1 MRRSGWEHYS
11 HPADV
16 GIRGFG
22 ATKAEAFAQAG
33 VALTAVVADVENVDP
48 EEEIQISCDEEDVE
62 LLFVT
67 WLNTLLYEMATR
79 KMLFSKF
86 EVEIEG
92 SRLSARAWGQ
102 KLDAGRHNPVVEV
115 KAATCADL
123 KVEQDTE
130 GNWTVQCIV
139 DV

>member
-1 MRRSGWEHYS
+1 M
-11 HPADV
+11 

-22 ATKAEAFAQAG
+22 STKAEAFAQAG
-33 VALTAVVADVENVDP
+33 VALNAVVADVENVDP
-48 EEEIQISCDEEDVE
+48 EEEVEISCDEEDVE

-67 WLNTLLYEMATR
+67 WLNALLYEMATR

-86 EVEIEG
+86 EVDIEG
-92 SRLSARAWGQ
+92 SRLSAKAWGQ
-102 KLDAGRHNPVVEV
+102 KLDADKHNPVVEV

-123 KVEQDTE
+123 KVEQDAD
-130 GNWTVQCIV
+130 GNWAVQCIV

>member
-1 MRRSGWEHYS
+1 MSKTGWEHYS

-22 ATKAEAFAQAG
+22 PTKAEAFAQAG

-48 EEEIQISCDEEDVE
+48 EEEVKISCDEEDVE

-67 WLNTLLYEMATR
+67 WLNTLLYETATR
-79 KMLFSKF
+79 NMLFCEF

-92 SRLSARAWGQ
+92 SRLRAKAWGQ
-102 KLDAGRHNPVVEV
+102 KLDVSKHNPTVEV
-115 KAATCADL
+115 KAATCSDL
-123 KVEQDTE
+123 KVEQGTE